1 MLSGRSNQ
9 RVVSFWKPCF
19 DSHLMLTNNNSK
31 LGQIL
36 NCVPSEPGKS
46 EKKILLFVQNQLKD
60 LTGQQ
65 DLLLNY

>member
-1 MLSGRSNQ
+1 
-9 RVVSFWKPCF
+9 
-19 DSHLMLTNNNSK
+19 MLTNNNSK

-65 DLLLNY
+65 DLLKLLNLDQFKFKLTDAL

>member
-1 MLSGRSNQ
+1 
-9 RVVSFWKPCF
+9 
-19 DSHLMLTNNNSK
+19 MLTNPNSK

-36 NCVPSEPGKS
+36 NCVPSEPRKS
-46 EKKILLFVQNQLKD
+46 EKILLFVQNQLKD